1 MDTVWHSAT
10 NFILERHNKGDWI
23 ADNAL
28 NSASG
33 FPPAQLYYYA
43 NYYHLRPI
51 YAYTSSESRSSMN
64 SNLPHHFLH
73 TRRHTTT
80 TTVKWLTAIDED
92 IFPRSAVTFFSA
104 LLSIW
109 QLLRSSSARFVKF
122 MFEEKW
128 NENFHCYNNNH
139 NNNNRCLLYFDGVS
153 ASIKNP
159 RPPKPQWKAHTK
171 ASTPPTARG
180 WLVGWLVGCKFDIG
194 R

>member
-28 NSASG
+28 KSASG

-92 IFPRSAVTFFSA
+92 IFPRSAVTFFLPSSA
-104 LLSIW
+104 FGSYFAP
-109 QLLRSSSARFVKF
+109 LLRASLNLCSKKSEMKTFTVTTTTTTTTTDAFCTLTESVPASKIRG
-122 MFEEKW
+122 
-128 NENFHCYNNNH
+128 HQNH
-139 NNNNRCLLYFDGVS
+139 NEKLTQKLQHHH
-153 ASIKNP
+153 
-159 RPPKPQWKAHTK
+159 PQ
-171 ASTPPTARG
+171 R
-180 WLVGWLVGCKFDIG
+180 GWLVGCKFDIG